1 MIEHAPDGGWAMA
14 LVVSDEDQ
22 RRLVS
27 TLTALLSPLAS
38 PSPEHWFERVTGE
51 LKKLLRAETSQ
62 VALVLHGRAR
72 TFSTDCPA
80 LAQSLEAATTFKSG
94 ELHFHE
100 GVMEGGLELRRERN
114 LAVFTSAMLD
124 RASGGRR
131 KESDFY
137 NEVCVP
143 ANALDTYGFLIAG
156 PEGEA
161 LVGVNCGA
169 SPVFDPLGSDTFA
182 LLQLLLPALQCGFET
197 LARVGSALNVLASTL
212 DHQGVGMLVFDT
224 ATGRELHRNA
234 ALRSM
239 LADSTASGEIERDA
253 RALAH
258 AFRVQRQRKNKS
270 SNEMDYCAFGA
281 RKTSGDVRLHATFL
295 PPGVFDAERGILI
308 TAEYSTPQLPGAAEL
323 RDALGLTARE
333 AQVTLRLAAGQG
345 DAAIARELGIS
356 AHTVRH
362 HVERIF
368 LKLGVH
374 SRKALGLALLRMVS
388 R

>member
-1 MIEHAPDGGWAMA
+1 MIEYAPDGRWAMA

-38 PSPEHWFERVTGE
+38 PSPEHWFERITAE
-51 LKKLLRAETSQ
+51 LKMLLRAETSQ

-80 LAQSLEAATTFKSG
+80 LAQSLETATTFKRG

-100 GVMEGGLELRRERN
+100 GVMEGGLELRRARN
-114 LAVFTSAMLD
+114 LAVFTSALLD

-169 SPVFDPLGSDTFA
+169 SPVFDPLGTDTFA
-182 LLQLLLPALQCGFET
+182 LLQLLLPALECGLET
-197 LARVGSALNVLASTL
+197 LARVGTALSVLANTL
-212 DHQGVGMLVFDT
+212 DRHEVGMFVFDT

-239 LADSTASGEIERDA
+239 LAASKTSDVIERE
-253 RALAH
+253 ALAH
-258 AFRVQRQRKNKS
+258 ALRVQTQRRSKS
-270 SNEMDYCAFGA
+270 SSEMDYRAFSS
-281 RKTSGDVRLHATFL
+281 RKTSGDVRLYATFL
-295 PPGVFDAERGILI
+295 PPGVFDCELGILI
-308 TAEYSTPQLPGAAEL
+308 TAECSTPRLPSAAEL
-323 RDALGLTARE
+323 HEALGLTARE
-333 AQVTLRLAAGQG
+333 AQVALSLAAGQG

-374 SRKALGLALLRMVS
+374 SRKALGFALLKMVQ

>member
-1 MIEHAPDGGWAMA
+1 MA
-14 LVVSDEDQ
+14 LVVTDEDQ

-27 TLTALLSPLAS
+27 TLTALLSPLAL
-38 PSPEHWFERVTGE
+38 PSPEHWFDRITAE
-51 LKKLLRAETSQ
+51 LKALLRAETSQ
-62 VALVLHGRAR
+62 VALVLDGRAH

-80 LAQSLEAATTFKSG
+80 LAKSLETATTFKSG

-100 GVMEGGLELRRERN
+100 GVMEGGLELRRERK
-114 LAVFTSAMLD
+114 LAVFTSALLD

-169 SPVFDPLGSDTFA
+169 SPVFDPLGRDTFA
-182 LLQLLLPALQCGFET
+182 LLQLLLPALECGFET
-197 LARVGSALNVLASTL
+197 LARIGSALNVLANTL
-212 DHQGVGMLVFDT
+212 DRHGVGMFVFDSV
-224 ATGRELHRNA
+224 TGRELHRND
-234 ALRSM
+234 ALRSL
-239 LADSTASGEIERDA
+239 LAASKRGDVIEREA
-253 RALAH
+253 GALAQ
-258 AFRVQRQRKNKS
+258 ALRTQKQRRNKS
-270 SNEMDYCAFGA
+270 SNEMDYRAFGA
-281 RKTSGDVRLHATFL
+281 RKTTGDVRLDATFL
-295 PPGVFDAERGILI
+295 PPGVFERELGILI
-308 TAEYSTPQLPGAAEL
+308 TAEFSTPRLPSAAEL
-323 RDALGLTARE
+323 HDVLGLTARE
-333 AQVTLRLAAGQG
+333 AQVALSLAAGDC
-345 DAAIARELGIS
+345 DAVIARALGIS

-374 SRKALGLALLRMVS
+374 SRNALGFALLKMVQ